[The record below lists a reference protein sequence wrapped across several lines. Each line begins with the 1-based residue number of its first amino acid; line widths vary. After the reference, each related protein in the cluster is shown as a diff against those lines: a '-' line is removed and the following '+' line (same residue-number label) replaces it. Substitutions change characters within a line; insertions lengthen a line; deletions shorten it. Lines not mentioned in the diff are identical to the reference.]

1 MSPSRPQVR
10 YRAICQAG
18 ILAAAICGIDLTE
31 AWNPDAELNL
41 EKKEKK
47 DSVGSQSLSNTP
59 IGNRR
64 TSHETYRRR
73 PDNGDFDFINSSSN
87 SSIVNSVKP
96 YDLSSMSDISSTATI
111 STQITTTHSVLPYN
125 EPYSEQDTIHFRE
138 DMYPQPTANAALA
151 RFRRKSSENQPDS
164 RQQSKSAS
172 PIRRTSK
179 STDFHDSK
187 PQRPKTLNVT
197 PNHKV
202 TEQANSESFPRFS
215 VSKSTA
221 TIMHHSQ
228 PQPFTNSNTSS
239 SSQSPV
245 STPSPKPLKAQI
257 IKDVDRIDKVSSMP
271 TRIHQYAGSNNST
284 RPRAQ
289 SAFNQPGV
297 ITNQTGGNMSA
308 PKPTSDFIAFI

>member
-18 ILAAAICGIDLTE
+18 FLAAAICGIDLME
-31 AWNPDAELNL
+31 AWNPDALLNL

-47 DSVGSQSLSNTP
+47 DSVGSREAVSLSNTP

-64 TSHETYRRR
+64 TSNETYRRR
-73 PDNGDFDFINSSSN
+73 PDIGDFEPYDP
-87 SSIVNSVKP
+87 SSI
-96 YDLSSMSDISSTATI
+96 SDISTATTAT
-111 STQITTTHSVLPYN
+111 TQCNLSYN
-125 EPYSEQDTIHFRE
+125 DTYSEQDTIHFRE

-151 RFRRKSSENQPDS
+151 RFRRKSSENQDS

-179 STDFHDSK
+179 TTDYHDSK

-197 PNHKV
+197 PNHTV
-202 TEQANSESFPRFS
+202 SEQSNSDSFPRFS

-221 TIMHHSQ
+221 PVMHHSHH
-228 PQPFTNSNTSS
+228 QPFTNSNTSS

-271 TRIHQYAGSNNST
+271 SRIHQYAGTNNST

-297 ITNQTGGNMSA
+297 ITNQIGGNTA
-308 PKPTSDFIAFI
+308 GPKPTSDFIAFI